1 MKKKLEECFKRAKIK
16 TLNPN
21 YKALYFEY
29 LRIAVENFEEM
40 VIKVNRGEKICR
52 YNSNVRQL
60 DNL

>member
-16 TLNPN
+16 ILNHN